1 MPKLLDVDDIPEEE
15 TKIGQPPAEPKAR
28 RKRSKLEA
36 PVNLQTLKQSLSGT
50 YNGIAFLARTEVRF
64 NDEDFNEESR
74 KLIEFINLFPPLRII
89 IHLLAPITIVVALVK
104 KLDIIFKE
112 RKKKQEDEGKVTINY
127 SPNQNI
133 PTPKSP
139 I

>member
-1 MPKLLDVDDIPEEE
+1 MPKLLDVDDIPEDE
-15 TKIGQPPAEPKAR
+15 TKIGKPPAEPKAR

-112 RKKKQEDEGKVTINY
+112 RKKKQEDESKVTINY
-127 SPNQNI
+127 SPNPNI